1 MQLDFFAAFIQ
12 SQPDL
17 SVTLR
22 AAAPGASHDRKREQ
36 PKLDDVAPLV
46 AAARE
51 WLRAAGC
58 ARAAE
63 RVSVRWNPRM
73 RSSAG
78 TARAAH
84 ATIDLNPRLLPFG
97 EAEVMRTL
105 KHEVAHLIAFHRA
118 GRRRI
123 APHGREW
130 RTACHELG
138 LPDES
143 RCHTL
148 PLPARSLERRHR
160 YRCPA
165 CNYELARV
173 RPLRRACACI
183 ACCRAHANGPYDERF
198 RFVKVR
204 R

>member
-12 SQPDL
+12 PEPDL
-17 SVTLR
+17 SAP
-22 AAAPGASHDRKREQ
+22 AAA
-36 PKLDDVAPLV
+36 VAPLESPDKKRASGKV
-46 AAARE
+46 DDAAPLLAAARA

-58 ARAAE
+58 KSAAE

-78 TARAAH
+78 TARAAKM
-84 ATIDLNPRLLPFG
+84 AIELNPRLLQFG

-130 RTACHELG
+130 RAACRELG
-138 LPDES
+138 VPDES

-148 PLPARSLERRHR
+148 PLPARSLTRRHR
-160 YRCPA
+160 YRCPV
-165 CNYELARV
+165 CHYELARV

-183 ACCRAHANGPYDERF
+183 ACCRAHANGRYDERF

-204 R
+204 N